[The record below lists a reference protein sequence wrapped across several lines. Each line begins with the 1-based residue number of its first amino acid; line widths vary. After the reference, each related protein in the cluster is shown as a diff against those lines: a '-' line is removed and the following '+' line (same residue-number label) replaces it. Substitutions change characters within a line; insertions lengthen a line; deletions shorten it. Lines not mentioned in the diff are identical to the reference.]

1 MNIIDYQKEV
11 INLIDNSFKKNQIS
25 HAYIFEGERGSGLKE
40 VALYFAKK
48 LLCLSDE
55 KPCDKCAN
63 CKRVNNGT
71 HANVM
76 LISPVQGVVRKDQIN
91 SIIHEGSMTSLTDL
105 NKIYIIDEADKMN
118 RSSSNALLKFLE
130 EPYPNNYLI
139 LLTEN
144 SNVLLETITSRTQ
157 LVRFKRINKTILVKN
172 LQNDG
177 IEKDVAYVLSELFG
191 SFDESKEAL
200 KKGTIINVI
209 ELFKKLITAKQNNI
223 INTEITSTTLLR
235 YGITLPGNHPMA
247 LRCKYLHSLTYF
259 QDRFCPDLRYGR
271 SFPGLSLRTLSR
283 GCEGS
288 DDALHTH
295 KLPAL
300 PFYPWKLPCKHHSSD
315 SHGRMPY
322 GNSHRCGLNRCTCGT
337 WPPDPESLP
346 GLLPESLSH
355 PTHTRTYLPVPH
367 SLWFRTVSHGLLYG
381 SDNR

>member
-209 ELFKKLITAKQNNI
+209 ELFKKLITAKQNNKDMYVEYYLNKKQI
-223 INTEITSTTLLR
+223 DSSESAHWLLEILALYKREEIRYIEKNECNFFQSLIENNNYQEIDTELVATQIDEINSAIEMVKAKVNI
-235 YGITLPGNHPMA
+235 
-247 LRCKYLHSLTYF
+247 
-259 QDRFCPDLRYGR
+259 DLV
-271 SFPGLSLRTLSR
+271 L
-283 GCEGS
+283 
-288 DDALHTH
+288 A
-295 KLPAL
+295 
-300 PFYPWKLPCKHHSSD
+300 
-315 SHGRMPY
+315 
-322 GNSHRCGLNRCTCGT
+322 
-337 WPPDPESLP
+337 
-346 GLLPESLSH
+346 GLLQKM
-355 PTHTRTYLPVPH
+355 
-367 SLWFRTVSHGLLYG
+367 
-381 SDNR
+381 

>member
-48 LLCLSDE
+48 LLCLDDN
-55 KPCDKCAN
+55 KPCEKCAN

-76 LISPVQGVVRKDQIN
+76 LITPVQGVVRKDQIN

-105 NKIYIIDEADKMN
+105 NKIYIIEEAEKMN
-118 RSSSNALLKFLE
+118 RSSANALLKFLE

-157 LVRFKRINKTILVKN
+157 LVRFRRINKTILVNN

-191 SFDESKEAL
+191 SFDASKEAL
-200 KKGTIINVI
+200 KKGSIINVI
-209 ELFKKLITAKQNNI
+209 DLFKKLITAKQNYKDIYVEYYLNKKLI
-223 INTEITSTTLLR
+223 DSNEAAHWLLEIF
-235 YGITLPGNHPMA
+235 A
-247 LRCKYLHSLTYF
+247 LYKREEIRFLEKEECNYF
-259 QDRFCPDLRYGR
+259 QTLIENNNYQDLD
-271 SFPGLSLRTLSR
+271 TTAIANQID
-283 GCEGS
+283 EIN
-288 DDALHTH
+288 
-295 KLPAL
+295 
-300 PFYPWKLPCKHHSSD
+300 SSIEKINAKVSVD
-315 SHGRMPY
+315 
-322 GNSHRCGLNRCTCGT
+322 LVIA
-337 WPPDPESLP
+337 
-346 GLLPESLSH
+346 GLLQKM
-355 PTHTRTYLPVPH
+355 
-367 SLWFRTVSHGLLYG
+367 
-381 SDNR
+381 